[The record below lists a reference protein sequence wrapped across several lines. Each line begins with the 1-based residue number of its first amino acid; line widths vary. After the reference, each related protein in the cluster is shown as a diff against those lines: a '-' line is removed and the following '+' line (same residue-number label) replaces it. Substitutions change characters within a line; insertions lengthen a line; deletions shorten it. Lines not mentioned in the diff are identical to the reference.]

1 MEMEN
6 QDIKVE
12 VVDQTQP
19 LGIEFTLYTFKCRRC
34 GRTFFA
40 INNVNLVAN
49 QAKYHLK
56 THGVNID
63 SLVIGKRIVEV

>member
-1 MEMEN
+1 MEN

-40 INNVNLVAN
+40 INNLNLIAN
-49 QAKYHLK
+49 QAKKHLN
-56 THGVNID
+56 THSTKVDKI
-63 SLVIGKRIVEV
+63 VIGKKVIEV